1 MALKQSIK
9 GAFKGVDVTKPKF
22 TFGWLVA
29 GTFAVIAIFAVYELG
44 KGGYGKGKHFVQGL
58 IPKQAGT
65 VDLESRLG
73 L

>member
-9 GAFKGVDVTKPKF
+9 GAFKGADLTKPKLNLGF
-22 TFGWLVA
+22 LVA

-44 KGGYGKGKHFVQGL
+44 KGGYGKGKNFVQEL
-58 IPKQAGT
+58 MPKQAGT
-65 VDLESRLG
+65 VNLESRLG